1 MLVRAWV
8 RPLAAL
14 LFTTTALAGL
24 AGCSQP
30 TPTTGPTSGA
40 GYQAGDGSFTLWKPD
55 ERGAAVTVAGQDLAG
70 QGVDSSQWSG
80 EVTVVNFWYASCP
93 PCRAEAPDLV
103 DLAAKYPQVHF
114 VGVNP
119 RDDKA
124 AAAAFEES
132 FAVTYPTIL
141 DPDARIVGSFQGV
154 VPLQAMP
161 TTVVLDGQGR
171 PAARILGRIDP
182 SILAGLIDDA
192 LAEVGGSASPA
203 APSTESTP

>member
-1 MLVRAWV
+1 MRAWV
-8 RPLAAL
+8 RPFAAL
-14 LFTTTALAGL
+14 LLTTTALAAV

-30 TPTTGPTSGA
+30 TPSAGPTSGA

-55 ERGAAVTVAGQDLAG
+55 ERGAGVTVAGQDLTG
-70 QGVDSSQWSG
+70 QAVDSSQWSG
-80 EVTVVNFWYASCP
+80 EVTVVNFWYSSCP

-103 DLAAKYPQVHF
+103 ALAKKYPHVHF

-124 AAAAFEES
+124 AAAAFEDR
-132 FAVTYPTIL
+132 FQVPYPTIM
-141 DPDARIVGSFQGV
+141 DPGARIVGSFQGV

-182 SILAGLIDDA
+182 SILAGLIDDT
-192 LAEVGGSASPA
+192 LAEIGGAT
-203 APSTESTP
+203 PSTGSTP